1 MASMARIGEHREV
14 DVRGHRRR
22 GVLALALALVA
33 ATSGCSDS
41 RSVSGDA
48 RPGRSPSGSPAGDT
62 SAARPTTTPSLP
74 APPVTLDEAAKALAG
89 LLGADGV
96 LGAATPQLDVDR
108 RLMLE
113 QTRDGQQ
120 ALTAAA
126 FSGSVEALP
135 PYTWGTPELLV
146 PRVQEGPRWF
156 TAIVDRR
163 EPSGKVRTAVL
174 TLIRQGGEDWRLS
187 STSLLDEGVRP
198 PEVAKD
204 ADGYATALGE
214 EDATVAISPRLMAP
228 LHATSAEEGER
239 GFAAGLIEKSPHTT
253 GFADEIAK
261 RRTDGKSACLGY
273 DSIFAASSYPVHA
286 LRTADGGALV
296 VYSLIRTTT
305 RSVKIDPC
313 ASDARIPPDARK
325 LTTESFI
332 REELRTVETQLYVS
346 TVPAKDSGRPAR
358 VIGYLGGLTKVIV
371 S

>member
-1 MASMARIGEHREV
+1 MARIGEHREV
-14 DVRGHRRR
+14 DVRGRRRR
-22 GVLALALALVA
+22 GVLALALALAA
-33 ATSGCSDS
+33 ATAACSDP

-62 SAARPTTTPSLP
+62 SAARPTTAPSLP

-89 LLGADGV
+89 ILSADGV
-96 LGAATPQLDVDR
+96 LGAATPHLDADR
-108 RLMLE
+108 RLMRE
-113 QTRDGQQ
+113 QTRDGQE
-120 ALTAAA
+120 ALTVAA
-126 FSGSVEALP
+126 FNGSAGALP
-135 PYTWGTPELLV
+135 SYTWGTPELLV
-146 PRVQEGPRWF
+146 PRGQEGPLWF
-156 TAIVDRR
+156 AAIVDRR
-163 EPSGKVRTAVL
+163 EPSGGVRTAVL
-174 TLIRQGGEDWRLS
+174 TLMRSPGEDWRLS
-187 STSLLDEGVRP
+187 STSLLDEGIRP
-198 PEVAKD
+198 PEITKD
-204 ADGYATALGE
+204 ADGYATSLGE
-214 EDATVAISPRLMAP
+214 DDATVAISPRLMAP

-261 RRTDGKSACLGY
+261 RRRDGKSACLGY

-286 LRTADGGALV
+286 LRTTDGGALV